1 MNRQG
6 VGCMYLTVENIKS
19 LDDIISGLNTIEDE
33 KEKEQ
38 FLYQHIEDTD
48 FFLET
53 LKKLNKKKI
62 PAKAK
67 KMEKQNLQEIQTDA
81 YQEEEIYGVL
91 CKKSNEEI
99 MREYSL
105 SDLQKMYIS
114 VYKRKPASGD
124 TKGRIISTLRNRMY
138 TVKRAEAFGLAGKK
152 NE

>member
-6 VGCMYLTVENIKS
+6 VGGMYLTVENIKS

-67 KMEKQNLQEIQTDA
+67 KWKSKTCRRFKQMHIR
-81 YQEEEIYGVL
+81 
-91 CKKSNEEI
+91 KK
-99 MREYSL
+99 
-105 SDLQKMYIS
+105 KF
-114 VYKRKPASGD
+114 
-124 TKGRIISTLRNRMY
+124 
-138 TVKRAEAFGLAGKK
+138 TVSYVKK
-152 NE
+152 VMKKL